1 MPTFRSLDRPE
12 MEALLAR
19 NHVGRLAYSFHDRV
33 DIEPLHY
40 VYADGVLYARTSPGH
55 KLATLAHHRWVAL
68 EADEVDGLFDWR
80 SVVVHGAVYLVEPG
94 ETPADQATYHRTL
107 ARLRELVPALF
118 RDDDPAPHR
127 DVLFRIHVDH
137 MTGRAA
143 TST

>member
-1 MPTFRSLDRPE
+1 MPTFRSLDQAE

-33 DIEPLHY
+33 DVEPIHY

-55 KLATLAHHRWVAL
+55 KLETLAHNRWVAL
-68 EADEVDGLFDWR
+68 ETDEVEGLFDWR

-94 ETPADQATYHRTL
+94 ELPADRERYERTI
-107 ARLRELVPALF
+107 ARLRELVPELF
-118 RDDDPAPHR
+118 RADDPAPDR
-127 DVLFRIHVDH
+127 RVLFRIHVDR

-143 TST
+143 SSA